1 MVAGRQPGATLRRGC
16 TLPPMT
22 EQEMMMQARAL
33 SLASL
38 ETVNG
43 PDRVEGVYYKLLF
56 FLTSPVIPSFLSHQG
71 SA

>member
-1 MVAGRQPGATLRRGC
+1 MVDGRQTDAPLRRGC

-38 ETVNG
+38 ETLNG
-43 PDRVEGVYYKLLF
+43 PDTVEGVYYKSLF
-56 FLTSPVIPSFLSHQG
+56 LFLHLQFSLPFCHT
-71 SA
+71 